1 MPVLTCDVGSS
12 TPLTGNGWTEGRME
26 RERDGR
32 KAREQDGRKEREQD
46 GREERE
52 ERKGNRSWGCLANSN
67 VGNT

>member
-1 MPVLTCDVGSS
+1 
-12 TPLTGNGWTEGRME
+12 ME

-32 KAREQDGRKEREQD
+32 KAREQDGRKERERDGREEREQD